1 MILCEARG
9 PQLFSVIREY
19 RAQQTSQGATRAR
32 SNTGEIRK
40 EDIFTNPVAQGRKV
54 Q

>member
-1 MILCEARG
+1 MGVLPDNCLNQMG
-9 PQLFSVIREY
+9 CDKLQVI
-19 RAQQTSQGATRAR
+19 
-32 SNTGEIRK
+32 K